1 MIRKWTSSGGKERCV
16 RDYARRR
23 VSERNRRKAA
33 LSAEITQEGI
43 HRRLK
48 PNSESCVPAVWE
60 PSSKQTH
67 LIRHRR
73 RFAYFPA
80 LLKSLVFRTFI
91 KF

>member
-43 HRRLK
+43 HLDPPLAALRL
-48 PNSESCVPAVWE
+48 
-60 PSSKQTH
+60 
-67 LIRHRR
+67 
-73 RFAYFPA
+73 FPC
-80 LLKSLVFRTFI
+80 TI
-91 KF
+91 EI

>member
-43 HRRLK
+43 HRRPFTDRPRIHLAQADD
-48 PNSESCVPAVWE
+48 VRLR
-60 PSSKQTH
+60 SSSAM
-67 LIRHRR
+67 IR
-73 RFAYFPA
+73 
-80 LLKSLVFRTFI
+80 
-91 KF
+91 